1 MRGRT
6 GAGTL
11 RAAGGRLLHSRSMD
25 SRRPLHGRPLGLLH
39 SRPLD
44 GRGPLNRLLHG
55 RSLDSRRPLHGRTLG
70 LLRSRLL
77 HQRLGMRLGRLVIY
91 RGLRLVGR
99 RLMDRRGMM
108 RLVRR
113 SRLVMGLVMG
123 RRRSRPVVRLVVRGR
138 RRRGMM
144 VAGAAIVD
152 HIDFVCGD
160 DAADQRHR
168 HHARDE
174 CRNKTHGVSF

>member
-1 MRGRT
+1 M
-6 GAGTL
+6 
-11 RAAGGRLLHSRSMD
+11 
-25 SRRPLHGRPLGLLH
+25 RRPLY
-39 SRPLD
+39 
-44 GRGPLNRLLHG
+44 
-55 RSLDSRRPLHGRTLG
+55 

-77 HQRLGMRLGRLVIY
+77 HHRLGMRLGRLVVN
-91 RGLRLVGR
+91 RGLGLVMRG
-99 RLMDRRGMM
+99 LMDRRGMM
-108 RLVRR
+108 RLGRR
-113 SRLVMGLVMG
+113 CGLVVVMLG
-123 RRRSRPVVRLVVRGR
+123 RRRRRRPVVRLVVRRR

-174 CRNKTHGVSF
+174 CRNKTHRVSF

>member
-1 MRGRT
+1 M
-6 GAGTL
+6 
-11 RAAGGRLLHSRSMD
+11 LLD
-25 SRRPLHGRPLGLLH
+25 
-39 SRPLD
+39 
-44 GRGPLNRLLHG
+44 
-55 RSLDSRRPLHGRTLG
+55 
-70 LLRSRLL
+70 
-77 HQRLGMRLGRLVIY
+77 RLVID
-91 RGLRLVGR
+91 RGRRLVGR

-113 SRLVMGLVMG
+113 SRLVMGFVMGRRRSRLVVMMLGG
-123 RRRSRPVVRLVVRGR
+123 RRRSRPVVRLVVRRR

-174 CRNKTHGVSF
+174 CRNKTHRVSF

>member
-11 RAAGGRLLHSRSMD
+11 RAAGGRLLHSRSLD
-25 SRRPLHGRPLGLLH
+25 SR
-39 SRPLD
+39 RPLD

-55 RSLDSRRPLHGRTLG
+55 RSLDGRRPLHGRTLG

-77 HQRLGMRLGRLVIY
+77 HHRLGMGHGRLVID
-91 RGLRLVGR
+91 RGLRLVRR

-113 SRLVMGLVMG
+113 RRLVMGFVMGRRRSRLVVMMLGG
-123 RRRSRPVVRLVVRGR
+123 RRRSRPVVRLVVRRR

-160 DAADQRHR
+160 DAADQGHG
-168 HHARDE
+168 HHAGDKGGE
-174 CRNKTHGVSF
+174 ETHGASF